1 MVAVVVEGKLVAR
14 CPPTPQPL
22 LKDGPVR
29 NETGE
34 RKASYAQCIGGRLGV
49 GGTVG
54 PLCTASGNLA
64 EEPTLGMAG
73 PSAGRSSLK

>member
-1 MVAVVVEGKLVAR
+1 MEGKLVAR

-34 RKASYAQCIGGRLGV
+34 RKASYAQCIGGVWGSGEQWGLCAQPPGIWLRSQPWVWLG
-49 GGTVG
+49 
-54 PLCTASGNLA
+54 LLQ
-64 EEPTLGMAG
+64 AG
-73 PSAGRSSLK
+73 PP